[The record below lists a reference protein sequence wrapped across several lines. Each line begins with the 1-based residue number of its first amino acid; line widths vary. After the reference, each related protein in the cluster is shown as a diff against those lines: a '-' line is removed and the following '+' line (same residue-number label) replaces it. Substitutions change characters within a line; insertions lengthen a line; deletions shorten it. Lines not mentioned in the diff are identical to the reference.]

1 MLSKSLSV
9 LASFLRVLSSFLCKI
24 FIGQFFERARLINA
38 ILKHG
43 TVYVDVGQ
51 EYYEQR
57 YRSRAVQNLKR
68 KAQELGFELVAT
80 KEINE
85 LA

>member
-1 MLSKSLSV
+1 
-9 LASFLRVLSSFLCKI
+9 
-24 FIGQFFERARLINA
+24 
-38 ILKHG
+38 
-43 TVYVDVGQ
+43 VYVDVGQ

-80 KEINE
+80 KEIN
-85 LA
+85 ACMK